1 MCAASNAIGENRRAG
16 APTGRL
22 HLRAGVW
29 QCRRY
34 LAAAGYLKQVYALVR
49 AQGGVC
55 IADEVQ
61 VGYGRMGH
69 FFWGFEEQGVV
80 PDIITM
86 AKGMGNG
93 QPLGAVITRR
103 EIAEALEAE
112 GYFFSSAGGSPVSCQ
127 IGMAVLDVMEEE
139 KPGKTPGWWA
149 GISRR
154 AWKR

>member
-1 MCAASNAIGENRRAG
+1 M
-16 APTGRL
+16 
-22 HLRAGVW
+22 
-29 QCRRY
+29 
-34 LAAAGYLKQVYALVR
+34 VR

-112 GYFFSSAGGSPVSCQ
+112 GYFFSSSRGQPGELPHRHGSIGRDGGRKTV
-127 IGMAVLDVMEEE
+127 
-139 KPGKTPGWWA
+139 GKRQSLSE
-149 GISRR
+149 GISKRG
-154 AWKR
+154 WKH